1 MKPMTPT
8 IWPPRPEGHTPDK
21 TGRPEEP
28 WLTREAI
35 THLSGTV
42 RSGAKILEYGAGAST
57 IWFAKRAFVVD
68 SIEHD
73 RAWFDL
79 VRQAVEMEGL
89 PNVGLHHVPATND
102 FEEYVQFGRQLG
114 TQRGGYDVVVV
125 DGRRRVRCMKA
136 IAEFVTPGGLLVL
149 DNAERP
155 KYSEGHE
162 FLSKWF
168 VKRTDNGIWRTD
180 IFKKG

>member
-1 MKPMTPT
+1 MTNDA
-8 IWPPRPEGHTPDK
+8 WPPRPEGHTPDK
-21 TGRPEEP
+21 TGRPDEP

-35 THLSGTV
+35 TYLSDTV
-42 RSGAKILEYGAGAST
+42 RRHDKILEYGAGAST
-57 IWFAKRAFVVD
+57 VWFSKRAFVVD

-79 VRQAVEMEGL
+79 VGRAVGTEIL

-102 FEEYVQFGRQLG
+102 FEEYVQFGRKLG
-114 TQRGGYDVVVV
+114 AQRGGYDVVVV
-125 DGRRRVRCMKA
+125 DGRRRVRCVKA
-136 IAEFVTPGGLLVL
+136 IAEFVVPGGILVL

-155 KYSEGHE
+155 QYSEGHE

-168 VKRTDNGIWRTD
+168 AKRTTNGIWRTD
-180 IFKKG
+180 IFRKG